1 MVVRHGR
8 ESRWWGIVGVLWAL
22 AIYPALAQIAAEP
35 DIFTVAGVPVDVTA
49 RSAAQARTQALAE
62 GQRRALQ
69 TLLQRM
75 TSSVD
80 HERLPQVGDPAIGNL
95 VQGLEIAAER
105 TSSTRYIARLTV
117 RFKPDGVRNLLRNAR
132 IAYSETVSKPI
143 VVIPV
148 FEDANGRRLWG
159 DENPWRT
166 AWMARERQ
174 TGLVRLIL
182 PLGDFED
189 IAAIGADAALAGN
202 EAALLALTKRYGLN
216 DTLVAHARLEPGA
229 IESEYS
235 IAVQMQ
241 RRGTAGVSIY
251 SESFPGTSLLDDFN
265 KRLDQIV
272 EKMLVWLEQD
282 WKRGTEQRLESAA
295 ALDVRVPL
303 GGLGDWIALR
313 QKLEAMG
320 EVRRLEVLA
329 LARGEARVTLHYFG
343 DPARLAVAMAQRDL
357 DLKEEQGAWTI
368 RPAGGAPAAPAPPAA
383 SP

>member
-1 MVVRHGR
+1 
-8 ESRWWGIVGVLWAL
+8 
-22 AIYPALAQIAAEP
+22 
-35 DIFTVAGVPVDVTA
+35 
-49 RSAAQARTQALAE
+49 
-62 GQRRALQ
+62 
-69 TLLQRM
+69 
-75 TSSVD
+75 VD

-368 RPAGGAPAAPAPPAA
+368 RPAGGAPAAPAAPAPPAA